1 MPEQPDSREK
11 LISVAVDL
19 FADRGFK
26 GTSIRDIA
34 NAMGMSISNIYHYF
48 GNKEGLL
55 LAILNT
61 SSKNLMEQ
69 LRNVAKIETD
79 PFSRFQIL
87 LKTHIRLS
95 TELKKEA
102 KIFFLDEEHLSPEGN
117 EANLNYQREVLDI
130 YRHQLQSLKDSG
142 YIKAGSITIL
152 AFNILG
158 VINWNLR
165 WYKPDGRMSLE
176 EVTREIVDFVLYGVL
191 GSGKEEVVEKI

>member
-1 MPEQPDSREK
+1 MPQQQDSREK

-55 LAILNT
+55 LAILETT
-61 SSKNLMEQ
+61 SKSLVEQ
-69 LRNVAKIETD
+69 LRKVSEAESD
-79 PFSRFQIL
+79 PLSRFQLL
-87 LKTHIRLS
+87 LKTHIKLS
-95 TELKKEA
+95 TVWKKEA

-142 YIKAGSITIL
+142 YIKARSLTVL

-165 WYKPDGRMSLE
+165 WYRPDGSMSLE
-176 EVTREIVDFVLYGVL
+176 EVSREIIDFVLHGVL
-191 GSGKEEVVEKI
+191 GSGKREV